1 MSWKKISLV
10 FLLLIILV
18 YTYFPFYWAIVSA
31 LKKAGTGTFI
41 VKKILAGME
50 SQIEEDGYFKIK
62 KVI

>member
-18 YTYFPFYWAIVSA
+18 YTCFPFYWAIVSA

-41 VKKILAGME
+41 VEYWPCLLYTSDAA
-50 SQIEEDGYFKIK
+50 DD
-62 KVI
+62 